1 MKNKILLFL
10 TGAVFFVLSSC
21 LNSDDTSVT
30 VSLSDAQIA
39 SFKLANDSIEGI
51 GDVVFTIDQIEGRIF
66 NQDSMP
72 FGTEINELL
81 VMSLTYTAGGVYNVN
96 LTPEATGE
104 TYQWNGTDSVDFSE
118 PVRITVTAYD
128 GITTKNYLAQINI
141 HTVVPDS
148 MTWGLLAENVLG
160 IAAKEQKVI
169 PFEVDGVENYLMY
182 VQPSPAGNGYQLYSS
197 SVNDLKSW
205 SQLSLNGLPESGLI
219 LSQITA
225 FEGELYVP
233 ATTGI
238 LYRSVDGRNW
248 FASEENTPNVKAL
261 LGVVREGLNQP
272 AVLATIIEED
282 GNLYFAG
289 MNESQGWISDPE
301 TSAVPAGFPL
311 TGFGSI
317 SYQAM
322 YFERLMVAGGKD
334 TEGNYLN
341 SSWGTMGN
349 ATTWI
354 LLTDEKS
361 NYFEKRSGAMLAK
374 YDDMFFLMGG
384 H

>member
-1 MKNKILLFL
+1 
-10 TGAVFFVLSSC
+10 
-21 LNSDDTSVT
+21 
-30 VSLSDAQIA
+30 
-39 SFKLANDSIEGI
+39 
-51 GDVVFTIDQIEGRIF
+51 
-66 NQDSMP
+66 
-72 FGTEINELL
+72 
-81 VMSLTYTAGGVYNVN
+81 
-96 LTPEATGE
+96 
-104 TYQWNGTDSVDFSE
+104 
-118 PVRITVTAYD
+118 
-128 GITTKNYLAQINI
+128 
-141 HTVVPDS
+141 

-384 H
+384 IDASGKALKDIYLSKDDGVVWSLSDTLVVFSPEYPARGYSSLVVDKDQTMLIFGGKTSEQSDILDEIWQGRINRLGFAK